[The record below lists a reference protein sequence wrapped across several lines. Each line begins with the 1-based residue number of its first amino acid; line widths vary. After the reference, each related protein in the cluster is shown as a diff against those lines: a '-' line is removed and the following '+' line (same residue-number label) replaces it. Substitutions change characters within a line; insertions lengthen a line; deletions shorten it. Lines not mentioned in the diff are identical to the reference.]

1 LSKSSIDLFEKT
13 GVLNKVEIEAR
24 YEILQEEYFKSIQ
37 IESRTLGDLVKNHIV
52 PTSIR
57 YQSTLSENVNRLKKV
72 LEKDVY
78 EKVSKEQIQMIV
90 EISQLVSEVLRGVNE
105 MTEARKVANKID
117 NLRKKSLA
125 YCDEV
130 RPYLEKIRYS
140 VDKLELVVDN
150 EIWPLAKY
158 REILY
163 IR

>member
-1 LSKSSIDLFEKT
+1 MLKPF
-13 GVLNKVEIEAR
+13 
-24 YEILQEEYFKSIQ
+24 IQ

-90 EISQLVSEVLRGVNE
+90 EISQLVSDALNGVNE
-105 MTEARKVANKID
+105 MIEARKVANKID

-125 YCDEV
+125 YCDKV
-130 RPYLEKIRYS
+130 KPYLEKIRYS
-140 VDKLELVVDN
+140 VDKLELLVDN

>member
-1 LSKSSIDLFEKT
+1 
-13 GVLNKVEIEAR
+13 
-24 YEILQEEYFKSIQ
+24 
-37 IESRTLGDLVKNHIV
+37 
-52 PTSIR
+52 
-57 YQSTLSENVNRLKKV
+57 
-72 LEKDVY
+72 
-78 EKVSKEQIQMIV
+78 MIV